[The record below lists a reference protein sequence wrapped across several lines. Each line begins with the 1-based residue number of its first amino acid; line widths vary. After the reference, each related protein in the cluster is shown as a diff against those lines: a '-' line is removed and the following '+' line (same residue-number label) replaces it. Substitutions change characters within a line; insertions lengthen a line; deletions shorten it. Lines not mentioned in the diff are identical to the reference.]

1 MAHLGD
7 GRTSRGVRG
16 DRPETNQAPGIAAG
30 QRPQRRLPREA
41 HVDSTNHGPGSH
53 TGGPALRMSAPHHHT
68 DDAHVR
74 GRMPQPS
81 EINTKPPTAHASRA
95 KTPPWPRPLLVSA
108 QLKGR
113 TPVNDEVHDH
123 RPLSTAAEALSTG
136 KRAVMS
142 WKRRNP
148 KRFAAAATA
157 TVVGVLTPGIAAL
170 IVGVSGD
177 SDPTEPDENTTG
189 IDDLLVGAWEN
200 ALRPTIA
207 DPLAAWAE
215 THLVA
220 GTDLPGYAPVILWAV
235 LGGPVWLL
243 GLGRAINAKV
253 VWPAFGGAT
262 TLAAYAGAAP
272 DREAVTVGA
281 CVLLWLLLSLPV
293 YRRRTPRPK
302 PEPRPSWEER
312 RRTEKLRDAE
322 HYKRILDMATPGS
335 EEHGILRHYLDAEG
349 RSLTHDAQRQHAQKW
364 VEIFSAGKR
373 FTASMA
379 MVGAG

>member
-1 MAHLGD
+1 M
-7 GRTSRGVRG
+7 
-16 DRPETNQAPGIAAG
+16 
-30 QRPQRRLPREA
+30 
-41 HVDSTNHGPGSH
+41 
-53 TGGPALRMSAPHHHT
+53 
-68 DDAHVR
+68 
-74 GRMPQPS
+74 
-81 EINTKPPTAHASRA
+81 
-95 KTPPWPRPLLVSA
+95 
-108 QLKGR
+108 
-113 TPVNDEVHDH
+113 NDEVHDH

-235 LGGPVWLL
+235 LGGLVWLL
-243 GLGRAINAKV
+243 GLGRSINAKV

-335 EEHGILRHYLDAEG
+335 EEHGILRHYLDAEV
-349 RSLTHDAQRQHAQKW
+349 RYLTQDAQRQRAQDW

-379 MVGAG
+379 MVGAGAYLLLAVPLLGAGVTALGIVVSVFSLPLLAMGLVEHSDNEREAVRVGHSPTDRARQARSDSNNDVDTTGKPAGSPVDAL